1 MRATPYGPICQNAF
15 VVTDID
21 AAIKYWTETMRVG
34 PFFRFPKIEF
44 AEGDYRGKPH
54 KADFDAAI
62 AYSGDLQIELI
73 KPNGPSIFKEF
84 QDAGRQGVH
93 HFAVFASDM
102 SAACRKIESLGGA
115 RIQGGSFSDGSSI
128 AYFEIGGPEPSILE
142 IAYLKA
148 GPQALFDAIKAA
160 GAGWDGV
167 SKVMSL

>member
-34 PFFRFPKIEF
+34 PFFKFPKIEF
-44 AEGDYRGKPH
+44 AAGDYRGKPH
-54 KADFDAAI
+54 VADFDAAI

-84 QDAGRQGVH
+84 QDAGGRGVH
-93 HFAVFASDM
+93 HFAVFTADM
-102 SAACRKIESLGGA
+102 AAACEAVQTGGA
-115 RIQGGSFSDGSSI
+115 RRIQGGSFADGSSI

-142 IAYLKA
+142 IAHLKA
-148 GPQALFDAIKAA
+148 GPQGLFDAIKAA

-167 SKVMSL
+167 SKLMSL